1 MAKEWVP
8 GAVKGKPGLDR
19 TKTPGKVRARYRDAG
34 GQQHSMVHSSVGE
47 AWDWLVLQK
56 AALKTGTHVAPRDG
70 RTTVAEFVDLWKTM
84 GDKSPATQKKIDSV
98 LRRHIIPAFGHRR
111 LDSIRR
117 TEVGA
122 WVATLHRDKGLAPAT
137 THLIYGYMA
146 TVMRAAVKD
155 RLINESPCFDIG
167 LPEIEPTKAQPL
179 SVEQVGKLVQAMPDR
194 YKALVVL
201 AVGTGLRQGEC
212 FGLTVPHVNFLRK
225 TLDVEQQ
232 VNSEGGPL
240 VLTRRLKT
248 KTSRRSVPLPELVV
262 DALAAHIA
270 AQPVTHPDALIFTT
284 TYGNPIRRTSWTEA
298 VWWPAT
304 KRAGLEGVGFH
315 ALRHTY
321 ASLLIRHGE
330 SVKVVQARLGH
341 KSAQETLD
349 TYGHIWDDQQQDTR
363 DAVDAALAGVSR
375 AVSRDLPS
383 VTAIGV

>member
-1 MAKEWVP
+1 MAREWVP

-19 TKTPGKVRARYRDAG
+19 LKTPGKVRARYRDADG
-34 GQQHSMVHSSVGE
+34 KQHSKVHDSVTDAERWLIDQKSSVNQGE
-47 AWDWLVLQK
+47 
-56 AALKTGTHVAPRDG
+56 HIAPADG
-70 RTTVAEFVDLWKTM
+70 RMTLEEFVQDWKAVGAKAPGTR
-84 GDKSPATQKKIDSV
+84 KKIESV
-98 LRRHIIPAFGHRR
+98 LRRHILPAFGHRR

-122 WVATLHRDKGLAPAT
+122 WVTTLTEDKGLAPAT
-137 THLIYGYMA
+137 VNLVYGYMA
-146 TVMRAAVKD
+146 TVMRAAVND
-155 RLINESPCFDIG
+155 QLIRRTPCFDIN
-167 LPEIEPTKAQPL
+167 LPEIEPTKAQPIDA
-179 SVEQVGKLVQAMPDR
+179 EQVGRLVAAMPDR

-212 FGLTVPHVNFLRK
+212 FGLTVQHVDFLRK
-225 TLDVEQQ
+225 TLRVEQQ
-232 VNSEGGPL
+232 VNIDGGPL
-240 VLTRRLKT
+240 VLTTRLKT
-248 KTSRRSVPLPELVV
+248 KTSRRSVPLPQLVV

-270 AQPVTHPDALIFTT
+270 AYPVTHPDGLIFTT
-284 TYGNPIRRTSWTEA
+284 TYGNPIRRTSWVEA

-304 KRAGLEGVGFH
+304 KRADLEGLGFH

-383 VTAIGV
+383 DTAVGV